1 MPQTVETKSYLQEFL
16 SLVDVFEFERYAKDI
31 TEDSYFGFPLEKIV
45 QAEKRLRDVGSNSIA
60 YLSMEYGLATSFY
73 NVYKKQD
80 GAGQKNQILN
90 HEIFSNMRIEDF
102 LFDFEIDKIID
113 LPIYSGGLGVLAG
126 DTLKSSAD
134 LGLPMVAVGI
144 LWEKGYFKQNFWFKY
159 GQVPSEMDWNPYCYP
174 GLIPLKDTIKIQF
187 KNDTVY
193 LRLWK
198 YYIFSHDKNSVVP
211 LILLDSTL
219 EENSERIQKLTDRLY
234 RSGNNWIRLMQ
245 RSILGIGAIKVI
257 KHLGYKISRYHLNE
271 GHAAMA
277 FVEMAKDLDK
287 KALMDLR
294 KKFAYTCHT
303 PVAAGHDR
311 FSVKELSDVLPNEK
325 LAFIKRFGKEDRGNV
340 INFTL
345 VLLNNCAH
353 VNSVSKKHQYVTHQQ
368 FPQFKSKIDSIT
380 NGIHTPTWISESMIR
395 LFNKYKNVLG
405 SCVADPDGL
414 KYIVKLRKDKHFRED
429 LWSAHQKNKKRLAKI
444 FARWRIKEDALTI
457 CWARRIAQYKRP
469 SLIFQDPQRLLSIAK
484 KIGQIQIIIAGKAHP
499 ADNLAGTYIE
509 EMMNTIDSLNKEF
522 KYIRII
528 MLENYD
534 VFFGKLLTSSVDI
547 WLNNPLPPFEA
558 SGTSG
563 MKAILNGVLQLTTL
577 DGWIADVYDK
587 EIGEFFG
594 YRHNEGEPIGS
605 ESNLRLEKDSKA
617 LYDSLEKMAKLYYE
631 TRNNGNVN
639 FDSKWI
645 DLMINCIYESNY
657 FNTHRMVKEY
667 KQKMWTA

>member
-1 MPQTVETKSYLQEFL
+1 MSKLKEFI
-16 SLVDVFEFERYAKDI
+16 SLVDVYEFKERYAEDI
-31 TEDSYFGFPLEKIV
+31 TEDSYFGFPLEKVIE
-45 QAEKRLRDVGSNSIA
+45 AEKRLRSEQSNSIA

-73 NVYKKQD
+73 NSFNKQS
-80 GAGQKNQILN
+80 GVSQKNEVRN

-144 LWEKGYFKQNFWFKY
+144 LWEKGYFRQNFWFKY
-159 GQVPSEMDWNPYCYP
+159 GQVPEEMNWDPYSYP
-174 GLIPLKDTIKIQF
+174 GLVPLNNIIKIEF
-187 KNDTVY
+187 KNHSVL

-198 YYIFSHDKNSVVP
+198 YYIYSHDKNSVVP
-211 LILLDSTL
+211 LMLLDATV
-219 EENSERIQKLTDRLY
+219 EENKEEIRRLTDRLY
-234 RSGNNWIRLMQ
+234 RSGNNWIRIMQ
-245 RSILGIGAIKVI
+245 RSILGMGAIKALDE
-257 KHLGYKISRYHLNE
+257 LGYKISRYHLNE

-277 FVEMAKDLDK
+277 FVERAKDLDK
-287 KALMDLR
+287 RKLPELR
-294 KKFAYTCHT
+294 KQFAYTCHT

-311 FSVKELSDVLPNEK
+311 FLIKDLEKILPDSELT
-325 LAFIKRFGKEDRGNV
+325 FIKRFGREGKKDL

-345 VLLNNCAH
+345 VLLSNCQH

-368 FPQFKSKIDSIT
+368 FPQFKDKIASIT
-380 NGIHTPTWISESMIR
+380 NGIHTPTWVSKSICS
-395 LFNKYKNVLG
+395 LVDKYKDVLG
-405 SCVADPDGL
+405 NCIDDPDDL
-414 KYIVKLRKDKHFRED
+414 KHIYDLRDNKQFRID
-429 LWSAHQKNKKRLAKI
+429 LWSAHQENKKILAQI
-444 FARWRIKEDALTI
+444 FERWRIKEDILTI

-484 KIGQIQIIIAGKAHP
+484 NIGELQIIIAGKAHP
-499 ADNLAGTYIE
+499 ADDLAGTYID
-509 EMMNTIDSLNKEF
+509 EMMNTIDGLNKEF
-522 KYIRII
+522 KHIRIL

-534 VFFGKLLTSSVDI
+534 IFFGKLLTSSVDI

-587 EIGEFFG
+587 NIGEFFG
-594 YRHNEGEPIGS
+594 YRHNEGEPLGS
-605 ESNLRLEKDSKA
+605 ESDLRLDTDSKA
-617 LYDSLEKMAKLYYE
+617 LYDSLERMAKMYYG
-631 TRNNGNVN
+631 TYNNGDIN
-639 FDSKWI
+639 FDSQWI

-667 KQKMWTA
+667 KQKMWST